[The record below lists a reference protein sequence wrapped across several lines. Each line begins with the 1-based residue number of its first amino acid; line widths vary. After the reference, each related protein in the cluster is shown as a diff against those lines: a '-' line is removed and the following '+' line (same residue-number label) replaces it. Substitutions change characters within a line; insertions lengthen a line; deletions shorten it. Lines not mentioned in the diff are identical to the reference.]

1 MQLTATSPI
10 AAILCLAI
18 LWLGPARGL
27 ILTFA
32 ALPFGSA
39 AAVNLSGLG
48 SIFIAEI
55 AMLTLGLS
63 LVLKG
68 VGGRDVLVALHPRY
82 AGFPLL
88 LLMLTTGI
96 GAIFLPRV
104 NAGITE
110 VYTLVRQA
118 DGATLALRALQPSG
132 SNIGQ
137 FFRFL
142 LAGCACAVVI
152 LTAMRFATAARIKQ
166 AVLTATL
173 VHIGLSVVDLIGP
186 LFGMNLLAP
195 FRNAY
200 VAILDDQLLLGVRRL
215 IAGFPEPSAF
225 GIYTIGLFGF
235 WLRLWFGAPRSVL
248 ASALVIL
255 LAALLVRST
264 STAAYFGLLFYTVLF
279 FLWQARAVAKD
290 SNAVIVYAVLT
301 FLMPLMI
308 GAVVVV
314 YQLVPV
320 LSDFANTVVFE
331 KLNSTSGSERMSWNR
346 QALENFLETYG
357 TGAGI
362 GSLRASGWA
371 FAVLGSIGVLGAVFY
386 VWFLATTLRV
396 RFIASREST
405 CTGEV
410 AAALQAG
417 CFAILLLS
425 LSILPQPNLGLAF
438 FLMAGAVTGLKL
450 RQRQETR
457 RLRPLWG
464 PAKAVIFGTVRG

>member
-10 AAILCLAI
+10 ACILCLAI
-18 LWLGPARGL
+18 LILGPARGL

-32 ALPFGSA
+32 VLPFGSA
-39 AAVNLSGLG
+39 AAINLSGLG
-48 SIFIAEI
+48 SIFIAEM
-55 AMLTLGLS
+55 AMLALGLS

-68 VGGRDVLVALHPRY
+68 IGGRDVLAALHPRC

-88 LLMLTTGI
+88 LLMTITGI
-96 GAIFLPRV
+96 GAMFLPRV
-104 NAGITE
+104 NAEMTE

-118 DGATLALRALQPSG
+118 DGATLALRPLQPSG

-137 FFRFL
+137 YFRFL
-142 LAGCACAVVI
+142 LAGCACAVAVS
-152 LTAMRFATAARIKQ
+152 TAMRFATAALVNQ
-166 AVLTATL
+166 AVLTATI
-173 VHIGLSVVDLIGP
+173 VHITLSLIDLMGP
-186 LFGMNLLAP
+186 LVGINMLAP

-200 VAILDDQLLLGVRRL
+200 VAILDEQVLLGVRRL

-235 WLRLWFGAPRSVL
+235 WLRLWFSAPRSLL
-248 ASALVIL
+248 ASVLVIL

-301 FLMPLMI
+301 FLMPLLT
-308 GAVVVV
+308 GALVVV

-331 KLNSTSGSERMSWNR
+331 KLGSTSGSQRMSWNL
-346 QALENFLETYG
+346 QALRNFSDTYG

-371 FAVLGSIGVLGAVFY
+371 FAVLGSIGIVGATFY
-386 VWFLATTLRV
+386 VWFLATTLLA
-396 RFIASREST
+396 RFIPSSKRRGTA
-405 CTGEV
+405 EV
-410 AAALQAG
+410 AAALQSG
-417 CFAILLLS
+417 CAAVLLLS
-425 LSILPQPNLGLAF
+425 LTILPQPNLGLAF

-450 RQRQETR
+450 RQRHETR
-457 RLRPLWG
+457 MFSPLWG
-464 PAKAVIFGTVRG
+464 PAKAVTFGTVRT